1 MALKVRHMIRLF
13 VGIPLPENVRQY
25 LHSLAGGLEGSH
37 WISPENMH
45 LTLRFIGEVDEVQ
58 AADVYD
64 ALSGIDSSAFEISL
78 SGIETFGRGHM
89 VHTIWA
95 AVPDD
100 PALSHLHGKVERAL
114 VQSGMEPERRKFTPH
129 ITLARVRKSPK
140 GKVAAWLA
148 DHGGLK
154 TPTFMVDQ
162 FVLFRSHLGH
172 HGAHYETLAEYAL
185 TYEAILEAE
194 FS

>member
-1 MALKVRHMIRLF
+1 MIRLF
-13 VGIPLPENVRQY
+13 VGIPLPGDVRQH
-25 LHSLAGGLEGSH
+25 LHSLSGGLEGAH

-58 AADVYD
+58 AADIND
-64 ALSGIDSSAFEISL
+64 ALIGIVSPAFEISL
-78 SGIETFGRGHM
+78 SGVEAFGRAHM

-95 AVPDD
+95 AVSGE
-100 PALSHLHGKVERAL
+100 PALSHVHGKVERAL
-114 VQSGMEPERRKFTPH
+114 VQSGLDPERRKFTPH

-140 GKVAAWLA
+140 GKATTWLVE
-148 DHGGLK
+148 HGGFK
-154 TPTFMVDQ
+154 TPAFPVEQ

-185 TYEAILEAE
+185 THDVLEAE
-194 FS
+194 LS

>member
-1 MALKVRHMIRLF
+1 MIRLF
-13 VGIPLPENVRQY
+13 VGIPLAQDVRQH
-25 LHSLAGGLEGSH
+25 LHSLSGGLEGAH

-58 AADVYD
+58 AADIND
-64 ALSGIDSSAFEISL
+64 ALSSIDSPAFEISL
-78 SGIETFGRGHM
+78 AGVEAFGRAHM

-95 AVPDD
+95 AVPGE

-114 VQSGMEPERRKFTPH
+114 VQSGLAPERRKFTPH

-140 GKVAAWLA
+140 GKAAAWLA
-148 DHGGLK
+148 DHGGFK
-154 TPTFMVDQ
+154 SPPFTVDH

-172 HGAHYETLAEYAL
+172 NGAHYESLAEYAL
-185 TYEAILEAE
+185 AYEPVLEAE
-194 FS
+194 LS